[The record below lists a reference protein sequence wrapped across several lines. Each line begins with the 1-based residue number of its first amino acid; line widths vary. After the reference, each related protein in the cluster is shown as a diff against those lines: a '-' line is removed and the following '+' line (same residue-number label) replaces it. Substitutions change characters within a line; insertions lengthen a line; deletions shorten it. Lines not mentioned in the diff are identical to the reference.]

1 KCNER
6 ERNSRDG
13 QVSHCEIRE
22 QNTGFGG
29 RLTIDA
35 GINGGVSVKGWD
47 QGGVLVRAQVQ
58 TWGTDEGAAQA
69 TASQVRIDSS
79 AGLIRATGPEQM
91 ERRQGWSVS
100 FEIFVPHNA
109 DVSAKAHNGG
119 ISISDVRGRIEFEAM
134 NGGVSLKRLAG
145 DVEGKTM
152 NGGLNI

>member
-1 KCNER
+1 MKLSAILIAGGLAILPAAAQMHNNTPTLKCNER

-35 GINGGVSVKGWD
+35 GVNGGVSVKGWD

-79 AGLIRATGPEQM
+79 
-91 ERRQGWSVS
+91 
-100 FEIFVPHNA
+100 
-109 DVSAKAHNGG
+109 
-119 ISISDVRGRIEFEAM
+119 
-134 NGGVSLKRLAG
+134 
-145 DVEGKTM
+145 
-152 NGGLNI
+152 